1 MKKLYLLKKWL
12 YKNKFNKEALAASIV
27 DNLYK
32 KAISE
37 REAARLRE
45 WFDNDKSKLS
55 FDDLFEGKL
64 RTVIPFAPEEAGK
77 IKAIVS
83 LLKESGW
90 KPAGDNSR
98 FDTKWVIQKLQT
110 PEGNIVERDIQV
122 ADLKVSKVEER
133 KIPAGPR
140 AGEIIENKRVISISK
155 LLASPKFGAPEWMS
169 EWWQAKQTEYTR
181 DWSWKEIEHAFSYH
195 DSPADYSIIISRHP
209 IDVLRMSDYENI
221 RSCHSEGNGYF
232 HCAIK
237 ESRGHGPIAMLVKN
251 DDLEDLL
258 RPPSPTGEASEGID
272 ISDLDGQEIF
282 KDRGRGIRG
291 ITPRARVRLRK
302 YVNEEEDY
310 EFAIPEDR
318 KYGSTPP
325 GFIDVVRK
333 WSWNSQKHLF
343 ESEYGIEPPD
353 KGDLQLYGG
362 SYRDTSDGDLLEKFF
377 GEGSIK
383 VDYYGNVETAL
394 DEDEDDV
401 GTLWAEE
408 LDQITHDYNSVLKH
422 VSIHAELADDDY
434 VNPTV
439 WASASLRAEISLDG
453 WEDVNARWEEGRWVH
468 PGDLKSLPINWS
480 ARSKDREFES
490 CLEHDEYGELTNLDV
505 TDGKLIIDLDFG
517 CDDCLNPDD
526 VSNHFEYIEREV
538 DSTYNQYVE
547 KVRRRLV
554 EGGYIR
560 AKAFDSFAEKVES
573 FNLLNLDVFGDEDD
587 YDGKILISPKPNALD
602 FDLDKLDL
610 ATLTRL
616 NLIASGSAPLVSDFI
631 RSLGSEQQK
640 TDILS
645 LLNNIEKKK
654 AEEARKQLS
663 FSFYQPD
670 ESVEYSGMINSL
682 EINTK
687 VDLNPNSSLYG
698 MVKPKISVWIYAS
711 DSDKKIKLAERLIDQ
726 IDKNFEAIKAI
737 MKSSLESKI
746 KEINSEISFK
756 AEKFYRGETARP
768 IIEKLKGYHDD
779 VRRLALWIEA
789 NWNNFTEEEKEVAYK
804 QYLIPTER
812 NGDYIHDERFDFPKW
827 WAAWTPERSDWGG
840 ISMKDI
846 KINDI
851 AEESEES
858 EEVEEEKEELSEI
871 VEYSEEQ

>member
-83 LLKESGW
+83 LLRERGW

-98 FDTKWVIQKLQT
+98 FDTKWVTQKLQT

-140 AGEIIENKRVISISK
+140 AGEIIESKRVISISK

-169 EWWQAKQTEYTR
+169 EWWQGKQTEYTR
-181 DWSWKEIEHAFSYH
+181 DWSWKEIEYAFSHH

-302 YVNEEEDY
+302 YVNEEEGY

-333 WSWNSQKHLF
+333 WSWTSQKYLF
-343 ESEYGIEPPD
+343 EGEDGVEPPD
-353 KGDLQLYGG
+353 EDELLLYGG
-362 SYRDTSDGDLLEKFF
+362 SYRDSSDADLLQKFF
-377 GEGSIK
+377 EEGGVK
-383 VDYYGNVETAL
+383 TDYYGNVETAL

-490 CLEHDEYGELTNLDV
+490 CLQHDEYGELTNLDV

-538 DSTYNQYVE
+538 DSKYNQYVE

-560 AKAFDSFAEKVES
+560 GKAFDSFAEKVES

-587 YDGKILISPKPNALD
+587 YDGEILISPKPDSLELSLD
-602 FDLDKLDL
+602 NIDIITADKLGINQKIIP
-610 ATLTRL
+610 LTK
-616 NLIASGSAPLVSDFI
+616 I
-631 RSLGSEQQK
+631 SLDQQK
-640 TDILS
+640 AEIFT
-645 LLNNIEKKK
+645 LLNNIEKKEFEDAK
-654 AEEARKQLS
+654 KQIS
-663 FSFYQPD
+663 FPFYQPD
-670 ESVEYSGMINSL
+670 NLIEYSSMVSN
-682 EINTK
+682 
-687 VDLNPNSSLYG
+687 LNISAKTNLLHGLVS
-698 MVKPKISVWIYAS
+698 PKISIYVYAS
-711 DSDKKIKLAERLIDQ
+711 ESDKKLNLAERFIRQ

-737 MKSSLESKI
+737 IKNSLDSKI
-746 KEINSEISFK
+746 KEVNDKIKFE

-768 IIEKLKGYHDD
+768 IIEKLKGSYDNAKQ
-779 VRRLALWIEA
+779 LALWVEA
-789 NWNNFTEEEKEVAYK
+789 NWDKFTEEEKEVAYNR
-804 QYLIPTER
+804 YLVPIER
-812 NGDYIHDERFDFPKW
+812 GSLHLFHRDTDDVPWGWDSNFSNPR
-827 WAAWTPERSDWGG
+827 DWSG
-840 ISMKDI
+840 ISLKDI
-846 KINDI
+846 RINDPLEE
-851 AEESEES
+851 AEEA
-858 EEVEEEKEELSEI
+858 EEEKEELSEI
-871 VEYSEEQ
+871 IEYSEEQ